1 MATLKYFTQG
11 NRNPSSIYM
20 RLVHGRNVDA
30 TICIITLILAGM
42 IVTSCASRKSVKKDN
57 YTFEFLK
64 SSDKLKTY
72 LTLRP
77 HDESP
82 ADSKL
87 TVPVFTYV
95 NNLLFTNY
103 PEGKIQD
110 RIVLEPK
117 PGTNINIEVYGV
129 GYKSVNIER
138 LKLERGDSLLVDV
151 YMKESDEPLYESK

>member
-1 MATLKYFTQG
+1 MKYRTAYFLSLVLIATSF
-11 NRNPSSIYM
+11 
-20 RLVHGRNVDA
+20 A
-30 TICIITLILAGM
+30 T
-42 IVTSCASRKSVKKDN
+42 CASRKSVKKDN
-57 YTFEFLK
+57 YTVEFLK

-72 LTLRP
+72 IVLRP
-77 HDESP
+77 HDESA
-82 ADSKL
+82 ADSDL
-87 TVPVFTYV
+87 NILVLTYV

-103 PEGKIQD
+103 PKGKIQD

-151 YMKESDEPLYESK
+151 VMKESDEPLYESK

>member
-1 MATLKYFTQG
+1 MATLKYFTKG
-11 NRNPSSIYM
+11 NRNPSSLYM
-20 RLVHGRNVDA
+20 RLVHGRKVDA

-42 IVTSCASRKSVKKDN
+42 IVTSCASRKSVKKDS
-57 YTFEFLK
+57 YTVEFLK

-72 LTLRP
+72 IVLRP
-77 HDESP
+77 HDES
-82 ADSKL
+82 AANSESNIL
-87 TVPVFTYV
+87 VLTYV

-103 PEGKIQD
+103 PKGKIQD

-151 YMKESDEPLYESK
+151 FMKESDEPLYESK